1 MPWMKDL
8 RVYELTENL
17 EGLDGLYIAS
27 DQCELRSGV
36 MMTHEHFL
44 VRGCDVHES
53 SRRGDTP

>member
-27 DQCELRSGV
+27 DQCERSGV
-36 MMTHEHFL
+36 
-44 VRGCDVHES
+44 GDD
-53 SRRGDTP
+53 SRTLLGTQR